1 MYKKINIAIDGYS
14 GCGKSTTA
22 KAVAKALGYTY
33 IDTGAMYRAVTLY
46 FQRLAI
52 DIDNEAEVEAAL
64 NQLEIRFVFHEERKE
79 IHTYLNGEDVETE
92 IRTPEVAAFV
102 SPVAA
107 ISAVRRKL
115 VEQQQAMG
123 KERGVVMDGRDIGTV
138 VFPDAECKF
147 FMTAEVDIRTQR
159 RLEELANNGIS
170 STFDAVKENLLERDR
185 IDSNRADSPL
195 MRADDAIILDT
206 SHITME
212 EQINQALEIIHQA
225 IIQKV

>member
-1 MYKKINIAIDGYS
+1 MSGKKINIAIDGYS

-33 IDTGAMYRAVTLY
+33 IDTGAMYRAVTLF
-46 FQRLAI
+46 FQRHGI
-52 DIDNEAEVEAAL
+52 DIQDEEAVAAAL
-64 NQLEIRFVFHEERKE
+64 NQLEIRFNYHYPDKKL
-79 IHTYLNGEDVETE
+79 HTYLNGEDVESA

-123 KERGVVMDGRDIGTV
+123 RAKGVVMDGRDIGTV

-147 FMTAEVDIRTQR
+147 FMTADIDIRTNR
-159 RLEELANNGIS
+159 RVEELAANGVEAS
-170 STFDAVKENLLERDR
+170 FESVRANLLERDK

-195 MRADDAIILDT
+195 KKAEDAVDVDT
-206 SHITME
+206 SHITIE
-212 EQINQALEIIHQA
+212 DQIQQVLQIVNTVIGE
-225 IIQKV
+225 

>member
-1 MYKKINIAIDGYS
+1 MATRKINIAIDGYS

-22 KAVAKALGYTY
+22 KAVAKYLGYTY
-33 IDTGAMYRAVTLY
+33 IDTGAMYRAVTLF
-46 FQRLAI
+46 FQRADVNI
-52 DIDNEAEVEAAL
+52 DDAAAVASAL
-64 NQLEIRFVFHEERKE
+64 KQLEIRFIYHDSDNKL
-79 IHTYLNGEDVETE
+79 HTYLNGEDVEAD

-123 KERGVVMDGRDIGTV
+123 REKGVVMDGRDIGTV

-147 FMTAEVDIRTQR
+147 FMTADADIRAHR
-159 RLEELANNGIS
+159 RVEELAANGVVAS
-170 STFDAVKENLLERDR
+170 FESVRANLLERDE

-195 MRADDAIILDT
+195 KKAEDAIEIDT
-206 SHITME
+206 SHITIA
-212 EQINQALEIIHQA
+212 EQINQVLE
-225 IIQKV
+225 VVSNVTGN